1 MISVREA
8 RKIIEEQTH
17 ELGTEHRRLDASLNY
32 VLRDALWAPMDS
44 PPFDQS
50 AMDGYVFHYHSKGPV
65 ASYQLQGMI
74 QAGDTQHYQVQEG
87 CCFRIFTGAPM
98 PHGADTVI
106 MQEHCIVKDAEI
118 IFQHPE
124 LRAGDNVRKKGSQ
137 VLKGHALSS
146 EKQILTPG
154 RIGYLATLG
163 FTQVEVVRR
172 PKVCILVTGKELF
185 PPGATLQ
192 HGQIYESN
200 SVMLLAALQEGRIQD
215 LNIRFVDDDLLATQ
229 NILQEI
235 LDQCDVLLVT
245 GGISVGDYD
254 FVQTA
259 LTNCGVEKLFYKV
272 KQKPGKPLFFGRKNA
287 TLVFALPGNPS
298 AVMTCFYQYVVPALR
313 KMCGLPFEIPYRQ
326 LPLVAAY
333 QKKGELRHFLKAR
346 IEQEGVRILD
356 GQESYKLHSFMD
368 ANSLVTLEEQ
378 NNEMKPGDLVDCI
391 PLQRIWDG
399 PDAS

>member
-1 MISVREA
+1 MISVLEA

-17 ELGTEHRRLDASLNY
+17 ELGTEHRCLDASLNY
-32 VLRDALWAPMDS
+32 VLRDVLLAPIDS

-50 AMDGYVFHYHSKGPV
+50 AMDGYVFHYASRGPV
-65 ASYQLQGMI
+65 ASYQFQGII

-87 CCFRIFTGAPM
+87 CCFRIFTGAPI
-98 PHGADTVI
+98 PDGADTVI

-137 VLKGHALSS
+137 VLKGHTLSS
-146 EKQILTPG
+146 EKQVLTPG

-172 PKVCILVTGKELF
+172 PKVCILVTGKELIA
-185 PPGATLQ
+185 PGGTLK
-192 HGQIYESN
+192 HGQIFESN
-200 SVMLLAALQEGRIQD
+200 SVMLFAALQEGRIKD
-215 LNIRFVDDDLLATQ
+215 LDIRFVDDDLLATQ

-259 LTNCGVEKLFYKV
+259 LTNCGVAKLFYKV

-298 AVMTCFYQYVVPALR
+298 AVLTCFYQYVVPALR
-313 KMCGLPFEIPYRQ
+313 KMCGLPFDTPLVQ

-333 QKKGELRHFLKAR
+333 RKKGELRHFLKAR
-346 IEQEGVRILD
+346 IEQEGIRILD

-368 ANSLVTLEEQ
+368 ANGLVTLEEQ
-378 NNEMKPGDLVDCI
+378 HTELNPGDLVYCL

-399 PDAS
+399 PDAR

>member
-1 MISVREA
+1 MISVLEA
-8 RKIIEEQTH
+8 RKIIEGQTQ
-17 ELGTEHRRLDASLNY
+17 ELGTELRRLDAGLNY
-32 VLRDALWAPMDS
+32 VLRNPLSAPIDS

-50 AMDGYVFHYHSKGPV
+50 AMDGYAFHFNSKGPV

-74 QAGDTQHYQVQEG
+74 QAGDTQHYQVEEG
-87 CCFRIFTGAPM
+87 CCFRIFTGAPI

-106 MQEHCIVKDAEI
+106 MQEHCNIQHTEIV
-118 IFQHPE
+118 FQHPE

-137 VLKGHALSS
+137 VLKGEALSS
-146 EKQILTPG
+146 DRQVLTPG

-163 FTQVEVVRR
+163 ITQVEVIRR
-172 PKVCILVTGKELF
+172 PKVCILVTGKELIA
-185 PPGATLQ
+185 PGGTLQ
-192 HGQIYESN
+192 HGQIFESN

-215 LNIRFVDDDLLATQ
+215 LDIRFVIDDLLATQ
-229 NILQEI
+229 NILQEV
-235 LDQCDVLLVT
+235 LDRCDVLLVT

-298 AVMTCFYQYVVPALR
+298 AVLTCFYQYVVPALR
-313 KMCGLPFEIPYRQ
+313 KMCGLPFDTPHRQ
-326 LPLVAAY
+326 LPLIAAY
-333 QKKGELRHFLKAR
+333 RKKGELRHFLKAR

-356 GQESYKLHSFMD
+356 AQESYKLNSFMD
-368 ANSLVTLEEQ
+368 ANGLVTLQEQ
-378 NNEMKPGDLVDCI
+378 HAEMNPGDLVDCL

-399 PDAS
+399 PDER